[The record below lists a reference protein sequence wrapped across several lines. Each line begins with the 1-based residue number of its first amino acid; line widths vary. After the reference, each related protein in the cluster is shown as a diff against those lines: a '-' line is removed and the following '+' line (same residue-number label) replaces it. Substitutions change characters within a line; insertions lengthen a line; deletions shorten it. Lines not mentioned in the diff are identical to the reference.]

1 MAEKKLENNHTE
13 ESVRKTLENI
23 CQHLPKSIRQDCT
36 NFVDSFSKQI
46 IEMLVA
52 EFTPDEVCVAL
63 KLCNPKLF
71 SSDAGND
78 SNETFRGFIYIR
90 S

>member
-1 MAEKKLENNHTE
+1 MAEHKLENNHTE

-23 CQHLPKSIRQDCT
+23 CQHMPKSVRQDCI
-36 NFVDSFSKQI
+36 NLVDAYSKQI

-52 EFTPDEVCVAL
+52 EFTPDEVCVGL

-71 SSDAGND
+71 SGVAGEFPVFKCQV
-78 SNETFRGFIYIR
+78 SKR
-90 S
+90 